1 MGYTRKIVFRILIM
15 SKTATVR
22 ARIEPQLK
30 DKVEAIFQEIG
41 LSTTEAITLF
51 YRQVELRKGLP
62 FELKIPNQLTKE
74 TFEKTDQ
81 QKELIKCENAEDLF
95 AKLDI

>member
-1 MGYTRKIVFRILIM
+1 MT
-15 SKTATVR
+15 KTATVR

-30 DKVEAIFQEIG
+30 NKVETIFQELG

-51 YRQVELRKGLP
+51 YKQVELQKGLP

-74 TFEKTDQ
+74 TFEKTDRQ
-81 QKELIKCENAEDLF
+81 EELIKCENAEDLF
-95 AKLDI
+95 TKIDI